1 MSRHFTASYPLWI
14 SAWAVSYFIYKVLP
28 TTSITKISFQHHAFL
43 FLFNR
48 YRGAGWFISNFMKT
62 TTFFKS
68 AILALLV
75 CVGFVAC
82 ENNSGEVPE
91 EPETY
96 TVKLGWA
103 GEILDISYEPLSTRT
118 ATDDLYGIQVYSA
131 PDDDAA
137 RPTWTKFAY
146 GVFDDPNNISI
157 NLLKGYKYKFVATM
171 IKDGKIKTLG
181 VKNSPFYIDIGVHS
195 ELNKFTFSSEY
206 GLKMLGDGATYLI
219 NPYDLYHRPNVVRFY
234 GELVDYV
241 PSEGANAKIDMKR
254 TVFGA
259 KFIAGG
265 ELAVDGKLE
274 ILIAEAPKME
284 LTLTEGDDEISDI
297 FTFDDVR
304 GAWAKDDY
312 SENVNVTLNWV
323 RADGVVSPLGTHKVT
338 FKRNTTTIVE
348 VNIDNVNSDEA
359 LSLNISDSE
368 SGDLVD
374 GDTIVINDGEL
385 VETEIETG
393 GETN

>member
-1 MSRHFTASYPLWI
+1 M
-14 SAWAVSYFIYKVLP
+14 
-28 TTSITKISFQHHAFL
+28 
-43 FLFNR
+43 
-48 YRGAGWFISNFMKT
+48 
-62 TTFFKS
+62 
-68 AILALLV
+68 
-75 CVGFVAC
+75 
-82 ENNSGEVPE
+82 
-91 EPETY
+91 
-96 TVKLGWA
+96 
-103 GEILDISYEPLSTRT
+103 
-118 ATDDLYGIQVYSA
+118 
-131 PDDDAA
+131 
-137 RPTWTKFAY
+137 
-146 GVFDDPNNISI
+146 
-157 NLLKGYKYKFVATM
+157 
-171 IKDGKIKTLG
+171 
-181 VKNSPFYIDIGVHS
+181 
-195 ELNKFTFSSEY
+195 
-206 GLKMLGDGATYLI
+206 GDGATFLK
-219 NPYDLYHRPNVVRFY
+219 NPRHIYDRPNVIRFY
-234 GELVDYV
+234 GELEGYV

-274 ILIAEAPKME
+274 ILIYEAPKME

-297 FTFDDVR
+297 FTFKCVDD
-304 GAWAKDDY
+304 AWAKDDY

-348 VNIDNVNSDEA
+348 VNIDNVNSEEA

>member
-1 MSRHFTASYPLWI
+1 
-14 SAWAVSYFIYKVLP
+14 
-28 TTSITKISFQHHAFL
+28 
-43 FLFNR
+43 
-48 YRGAGWFISNFMKT
+48 MKT